1 MSNRSFCRRWPKLA
15 GFTLIELLVV
25 IAIIAILAALLLPTL
40 GKAKAKAQSVSC
52 LNNLKQLQLAWALYA
67 DEQND
72 LICPNK
78 STLAGMND
86 RSLPGSWVVGHARLD
101 ASPTN
106 IQSGVLFPFLNA
118 LALYRC
124 PTDTSLVAEPTPVPR
139 LRSYMLDL
147 FLNGASSATKPRI
160 KSRLAQVG
168 RPAQVFGFMDT
179 SEWTINSGAFDV
191 YPLGTVGNDQLWS
204 DVPTD
209 RHNRGANLSFVDGHV
224 EFHRW
229 RTPKPYQN
237 INVLAQDDDR
247 EDLRW
252 LQARVPD
259 L

>member
-1 MSNRSFCRRWPKLA
+1 MSNSSSCRRWPKLA

-25 IAIIAILAALLLPTL
+25 IAIIAILAALLLPAV
-40 GKAKAKAQSVSC
+40 GKSKAKAQSISC

-67 DEQND
+67 DEHND

-86 RSLPGSWVVGHARLD
+86 RSLPGSWVVGHARFD

-106 IQSGVLFPFLNA
+106 IQSGGLFPYLNA

-124 PTDTSLVAEPTPVPR
+124 PTDTSLVADPSQVPR
-139 LRSYMLDL
+139 LRSYMLDG
-147 FLNGASSATKPRI
+147 FLNDRTTRTDDRI
-160 KSRLAQVG
+160 KSRLVQIG
-168 RPAQVFGFMDT
+168 RPALVFAFIDT
-179 SEWTINSGAFDV
+179 SEWTVNSGVFGV
-191 YPLGTVGNDQLWS
+191 FPLGTGRDQLWN

-229 RTPKPYQN
+229 RAPKPHKN
-237 INVLAQDDDR
+237 INVLAKDDDF